1 MSNNPIEEFI
11 TISKAEYDKL
21 QGEKQGL
28 SLSPSD
34 LQIIIEH
41 KEVFIRLIRVS
52 QGLYRSNMW
61 ACRYKGKESEVYD
74 WIQAFDQLI
83 KNIDNASDAYK
94 NYIDQ
99 STQAGIQL

>member
-1 MSNNPIEEFI
+1 MNIDPIEEFI

-21 QGEKQGL
+21 GGEKQGS

-41 KEVFIRLIRVS
+41 KEVFIRLVRVS

-74 WIQAFDQLI
+74 WIQAFEQLI
-83 KNIDNASDAYK
+83 KNIDTAGDAYR
-94 NYIDQ
+94 NYVNQ
-99 STQAGIQL
+99 STQAGMQL